1 MNLKKLGYRC
11 VILSVPLYHDSV
23 LSFIDHLP
31 LNIHSVIIFLYPII
45 CILFI
50 SNIFEHRLNFPS
62 DMGKIN
68 VHRRLGG

>member
-1 MNLKKLGYRC
+1 MNWEKLGYRC
-11 VILSVPLYHDSV
+11 VILSVPLYLESV
-23 LSFIDHLP
+23 LSFIDYLP
-31 LNIHSVIIFLYPII
+31 LNIYSFIIFLYPII

-50 SNIFEHRLNFPS
+50 SNIFEHRLNLPS